1 MNLTKILISTILLL
15 GIVFR
20 VEASY
25 PFRFE
30 DATYKPEI
38 QTVLLHPKDDP
49 LGYPMIMLNDRKQ
62 LQLRFDVIGDV
73 AYVYQ
78 YTIVHCTHDWKA
90 SALQPREYIEGFDDD
105 QISSFA
111 FSLNT
116 LTPYVHH
123 SLLFPG
129 TQLRP
134 KISGNYILVVF
145 DRSMTAGN
153 ILLTRRFMVVDP
165 RVSISATVPQH
176 PRNPEYGRTH
186 QQLDVE
192 VRSRGFFGGQPA
204 NSFFLTIVQNRRQD
218 NLKQGLQ
225 PTHTFSDRLTYEYRN
240 ETVFEGANQW
250 RNFDMKSFRYQSE
263 RLQRIITEP
272 NHFTVKLWNDERR
285 HRQVYKSEP
294 DIFGQRLIHARQDQE
309 THTEGDYAWVEFFL
323 RYDAPVT
330 HGDVYI
336 IGALNDGK
344 LDARNKMQYNFGAR
358 GYELSL
364 FLRQGYYNY
373 LYVIKEIGDQA
384 ASTELTE
391 GNHWDTL
398 NEYLLLFYY
407 RQPGTS
413 HDQLIGSSL
422 IKSHQ

>member
-1 MNLTKILISTILLL
+1 MSRKKIILLITILISWVGALH
-15 GIVFR
+15 
-20 VEASY
+20 ASH

-38 QTVLLHPKDDP
+38 QTVLLHPEEDP
-49 LGYPMIMLNDRKQ
+49 LGYPMLMLNDRKQ
-62 LQLRFDVIGDV
+62 LQLRFDVLGDL
-73 AYVYQ
+73 AYVYH
-78 YTIVHCTHDWKA
+78 YTIVHCTHDWQA

-105 QISSFA
+105 QINSFA

-129 TQLRP
+129 AQLKP
-134 KISGNYILVVF
+134 KISGNYLLVVY

-165 RVSISATVPQH
+165 RVSISASVPQH
-176 PRNPEYGRTH
+176 PRNPEFGRTH
-186 QQLDVE
+186 QQLDIE
-192 VRSRGFFGGQPA
+192 VNARGFFGGKPS
-204 NSFFLTIVQNRRQD
+204 NSFFLAIIQNRRQD
-218 NLKQGLQ
+218 NMKQGLQ
-225 PTHTFSDRLTYEYRN
+225 PSHTFSDRLVYEYRN
-240 ETVFEGANQW
+240 ETVFEGVNQW

-263 RLQRIITEP
+263 RIQRIITEP
-272 NHFTVKLWNDERR
+272 NHFTVKLWTDERR

-294 DIFGQRLIHARQDQE
+294 DILGQRLIQARQDQE
-309 THTEGDYAWVEFFL
+309 THIEGDYAWVEFFL
-323 RYDAPVT
+323 KYDAPLT
-330 HGDVYI
+330 HGDMYI
-336 IGALNDGK
+336 IGALNDGR
-344 LDARNKMQYNFGAR
+344 LDERNKMQYNFGAR

-364 FLRQGYYNY
+364 FLKQGYYNY
-373 LYVIKEIGDQA
+373 LYGIRERGNPA

-398 NEYLLLFYY
+398 NEYLVLFYY

-413 HDQLIGSSL
+413 HDQLIGSNL
-422 IKSHQ
+422 AKSHR

>member
-1 MNLTKILISTILLL
+1 MSSKKIILVITILISWVGAL
-15 GIVFR
+15 R
-20 VEASY
+20 ASH

-38 QTVLLHPKDDP
+38 QTVLLHPEEDP
-49 LGYPMIMLNDRKQ
+49 LGYPMLMLNDRKQ
-62 LQLRFDVIGDV
+62 LQLRFDVLGDL
-73 AYVYQ
+73 AFVYH
-78 YTIVHCTHDWKA
+78 YTIVHCTHDWQA

-105 QISSFA
+105 QINSFA

-129 TQLRP
+129 AQLRP
-134 KISGNYILVVF
+134 KISGNYLLVVY

-165 RVSISATVPQH
+165 RVSISASVPQH
-176 PRNPEYGRTH
+176 PRNPEFGRTH
-186 QQLDVE
+186 QQLDIE
-192 VRSRGFFGGQPA
+192 VSARGFFGGKPS
-204 NSFFLTIVQNRRQD
+204 NSFFLAIIQNRRQD
-218 NLKQGLQ
+218 NMKQGLQ
-225 PTHTFSDRLTYEYRN
+225 PSHTFSDRLVYEYRN

-263 RLQRIITEP
+263 RIQRIITEP
-272 NHFTVKLWNDERR
+272 NHFTVKLWTDERR

-294 DIFGQRLIHARQDQE
+294 DILGQRLIQARQDQE
-309 THTEGDYAWVEFFL
+309 THIEGDYAWVEFFL
-323 RYDAPVT
+323 KYDAPLN
-330 HGDVYI
+330 HGDMYI

-344 LDARNKMQYNFGAR
+344 LDERNKMQYNFGAR

-364 FLRQGYYNY
+364 FLKQGYYNY
-373 LYVIKEIGDQA
+373 LYGIRERGNPA

-398 NEYLLLFYY
+398 NEYLVLFYY

-422 IKSHQ
+422 TKSHR